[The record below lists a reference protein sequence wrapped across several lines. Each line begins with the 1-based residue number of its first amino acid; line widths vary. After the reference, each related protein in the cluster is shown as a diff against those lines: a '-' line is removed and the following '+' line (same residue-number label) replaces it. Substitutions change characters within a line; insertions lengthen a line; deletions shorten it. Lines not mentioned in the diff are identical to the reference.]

1 MDLLSQRSI
10 VVRPRFPSKLRTASI
25 DVIQYGDYECLDCG
39 RAAITLQSLR
49 QRLDHRIRFSYR
61 HFPLASIHPHATQ
74 AAEAAECARAQGRFW
89 KMHDLLMANQ
99 DRLELQHIY
108 DYAEQAGLD
117 MPRFD
122 TEMDDEVHLPTIHS
136 QMAGG
141 ISNGVIRTPAFLV
154 DGILLD
160 STGGLRALYQAT
172 ETAGSQGA
180 VAHSIQR

>member
-1 MDLLSQRSI
+1 MYLLSQRSI
-10 VVRPRFPSKLRTASI
+10 VPRPRPPDKHGTASI

-39 RAAITLQSLR
+39 RAAITLRSLR
-49 QRLDHRIRFSYR
+49 QRFHQRMRFSYR

-99 DRLELQHIY
+99 DRLELQHLY

-122 TEMDDEVHLPTIHS
+122 TEMDDEVYLSTIHS

-141 ISNGVIRTPAFLV
+141 IDSGVIRTPAFLV
-154 DGILLD
+154 DGILVD
-160 STGGLRALYQAT
+160 STSGLRALYEAT
-172 ETAGSQGA
+172 EN
-180 VAHSIQR
+180 HST